1 MHEHALRATRA
12 AVNVDTSSAKDRAR
26 RDRRA
31 AREDFMQFR
40 ISEMPLLAAALA
52 LLAVTSVLPAVAQP
66 ITLSIIDVGGD
77 LSSTQAIVEAYRK
90 ANPTK
95 IKDIRIQR
103 APQPELPAKIKA
115 QQDAGRLD
123 INLIMTGQAAA
134 SALIANGQ
142 LVRLLPDHEK
152 LFPLDDFTEAAKSHL
167 KEGDGFVIP
176 SVVSNGGPVFIFNPK
191 KVPSPPK
198 TPQDLLAWAKAN
210 PGRFF
215 YARPANSGP
224 GTSIV
229 VGLPYLLGD
238 KDPRDPENGWDKT
251 WAFLKELGQYIEYY
265 PTGTLFTLREFAQE
279 QRWMIAGIME
289 WDMKPRAEGVVPPES
304 KITILDNTTFLID
317 GHYWA
322 IPKGVPQN
330 EIDIILDLMKFML
343 QPEQQAYTWRGF
355 IGPVNKKATL
365 AAAPPDIRDYVK
377 EFWRPEYDDMDKKY
391 KIVPMLEVRKLTYMF
406 DRWDKEVGAQKIK
419 R

>member
-1 MHEHALRATRA
+1 MQLRA
-12 AVNVDTSSAKDRAR
+12 
-26 RDRRA
+26 
-31 AREDFMQFR
+31 FG
-40 ISEMPLLAAALA
+40 MPWLVAAAIVAGSLSA
-52 LLAVTSVLPAVAQP
+52 AAQP

-90 ANPTK
+90 ANPNK
-95 IKDIRIQR
+95 VKDIRIQR

-167 KEGDGFVIP
+167 KEGEGYVIP

-191 KVPSPPK
+191 KVPNPPK
-198 TPQDLLAWAKAN
+198 TAQDLLAWAKAN

-229 VGLPYLLGD
+229 VGLPYILGD

-265 PTGTLFTLREFAQE
+265 PTGTLFTLREFAQD

-289 WDMKPRAEGVVPPES
+289 WDMKPRAEAVVPPES
-304 KITILDNTTFLID
+304 KITILENTTFLID

-343 QPEQQAYTWRGF
+343 QPEQQQLTWRGF

-377 EFWRPEYDDMDKKY
+377 EFWRPEYDDMDKKF
-391 KIVPMLEVRKLTYMF
+391 KIVPMLDVRKLTYMF

-419 R
+419 RQ